1 MSIFEHRPVRLP
13 QRFGFL
19 LIDSF
24 PLMAFA
30 SSLEPL
36 RATNTLSEKEYFE
49 WSLLSEDGE
58 PVTSS
63 SGLKVM
69 PDAAVGSEEF
79 DAVVVVAG
87 GNIEHVDCPK
97 AVNWLRRVTR
107 LGATVIGVSTG
118 AFVMAR
124 AGILDQRRATIHW
137 EHSEALR
144 EDYPELD
151 ITNELFE
158 IDGPVITCAGGTA
171 AMDLMVHLIGRQLG
185 HKMASR
191 VTDWFILRKVRDARE
206 SQRMDLRSRIGV
218 SHPKLLS
225 AIGLMEENLEA
236 PLNRE
241 EIADEVNLSTRQ
253 LERLFRK
260 YLHST
265 PRKYYFS
272 LRMHKAQL
280 LLRQTSL
287 PILEVALACGF
298 VSASHFAKSYREFF
312 GRTPRADRG
321 PG

>member
-1 MSIFEHRPVRLP
+1 MKRLYLSGRPANPCPSVDAL
-13 QRFGFL
+13 QE
-19 LIDSF
+19 DF
-24 PLMAFA
+24 PHL
-30 SSLEPL
+30 
-36 RATNTLSEKEYFE
+36 
-49 WSLLSEDGE
+49 
-58 PVTSS
+58 
-63 SGLKVM
+63 
-69 PDAAVGSEEF
+69 
-79 DAVVVVAG
+79 
-87 GNIEHVDCPK
+87 NIT
-97 AVNWLRRVTR
+97 A
-107 LGATVIGVSTG
+107 
-118 AFVMAR
+118 
-124 AGILDQRRATIHW
+124 
-137 EHSEALR
+137 
-144 EDYPELD
+144 
-151 ITNELFE
+151 ELFE
-158 IDGPVITCAGGTA
+158 IDGPAVTCAGGTA
-171 AMDLMVHLIGRQLG
+171 AMDLMVHLIGRHLG
-185 HKMASR
+185 HKMSAR

-241 EIADEVNLSTRQ
+241 EIAEEVNLSTRQ